1 MDETLVT
8 KSPDILGGIPVFA
21 GTRVPI
27 RNLIDYL
34 SEGKTIFEFLED
46 FPSVRSEQVLRYL
59 EEASVPVSVVGDESS
74 H

>member
-21 GTRVPI
+21 GTRVPLQ
-27 RNLIDYL
+27 NLIDYL

-46 FPSVRSEQVLRYL
+46 FPSVRSKQVLRFL
-59 EEASVPVSVVGDESS
+59 ENINAAPERK
-74 H
+74 